1 MALTAEMNS
10 PLYDNLN
17 THFRCFFSSSSAP
30 FISDR
35 FHLSRFPGKF
45 EIPSPGRSRKRTR
58 SKFRRSFPFFLRSES
73 VRWELERVDGTTR
86 ITRIVFPSI
95 TNNANG
101 PWFLFLG
108 NRARERGEKMTFF
121 SRFFLSVFYRSD
133 LTSLRE
139 SLMALR
145 SEIVCPDPI
154 WYCPS
159 AKER

>member
-1 MALTAEMNS
+1 MNS

-17 THFRCFFSSSSAP
+17 THFRCFSSSSP

-35 FHLSRFPGKF
+35 FYLSRFPGKF

-108 NRARERGEKMTFF
+108 NRARERGGENDIFLPVFF
-121 SRFFLSVFYRSD
+121 SRFLQKRSNEFTRIFDGTPERNCLSRSY
-133 LTSLRE
+133 LILPE
-139 SLMALR
+139 
-145 SEIVCPDPI
+145 C
-154 WYCPS
+154 
-159 AKER
+159 